1 MLQMWLHSVKLFW
14 FIIHSLLIFFEFDS
28 SITVNCEIARIKELS
43 SVSQSDRIISFH
55 ATVDNDEMCNFK
67 LTDRIIPPHFHLP
80 LSYSFESR
88 ILFDTQKKIYKD
100 LKNVHFCYLGI
111 EKDANYSKEVIH
123 QKQIFTISNQNNVK
137 SSWWVLTLSFIY
149 WNMIM
154 IIIISCYVSMYNEV
168 WLPYLQLLV
177 CSLQELHFLC
187 VFFLFH
193 HSLFLCTFLDLITFS
208 LQFID
213 LFF

>member
-1 MLQMWLHSVKLFW
+1 MKLLELKNYPPSLKATGSYLSMQLWTTMKCAISNLQTELY
-14 FIIHSLLIFFEFDS
+14 LLIFISHNHTHLSLEFY
-28 SITVNCEIARIKELS
+28 
-43 SVSQSDRIISFH
+43 
-55 ATVDNDEMCNFK
+55 
-67 LTDRIIPPHFHLP
+67 LTHR
-80 LSYSFESR
+80 
-88 ILFDTQKKIYKD
+88 KKIYKD
-100 LKNVHFCYLGI
+100 LKNVHFCYLSI

-123 QKQIFTISNQNNVK
+123 QKQIFTISNQNNVIS

-154 IIIISCYVSMYNEV
+154 IIIISCYVSLCNEV
-168 WLPYLQLLV
+168 WLSYLQLLV